1 MGDISQ
7 LQSSRAWIA
16 ILVILNIL
24 KWNEMNEKESVPA
37 SGGGAKIDE
46 GTGGRKEVMLLVE
59 LGQLEGG
66 TRAEAL
72 VLREVIVLTEE
83 LRIRN

>member
-1 MGDISQ
+1 MDRDFGD
-7 LQSSRAWIA
+7 
-16 ILVILNIL
+16 LNIL
-24 KWNEMNEKESVPA
+24 KWTEMNEKKKESVPA

-59 LGQLEGG
+59 LDQLEGG

-72 VLREVIVLTEE
+72 VLREVIVLSEE
-83 LRIRN
+83 LRIT